1 MSSEK
6 LVFQGLYNEA
16 KSNVEA
22 ALTNISS
29 IQLEDTQGKEHLQN
43 VIARLNNISDQFSE
57 DMKFLE
63 ENSEWD
69 KFTIAFFGETGAGK
83 STILEALRIIFN
95 ERERIEQIKKGKA
108 IAEDLEVSF
117 AENSNNIINDLNNY
131 VKICEK
137 ETRDLKEQISDFTE
151 SVIDYN
157 QEKANLS
164 ETKNTYNMLLD
175 KYKNVKII
183 YIAIAVVS
191 LIVGAVLMNFM
202 K

>member
-6 LVFQGLYNEA
+6 LAFQGLYSEA

-137 ETRDLKEQISDFTE
+137 ETRDLK
-151 SVIDYN
+151 DYN